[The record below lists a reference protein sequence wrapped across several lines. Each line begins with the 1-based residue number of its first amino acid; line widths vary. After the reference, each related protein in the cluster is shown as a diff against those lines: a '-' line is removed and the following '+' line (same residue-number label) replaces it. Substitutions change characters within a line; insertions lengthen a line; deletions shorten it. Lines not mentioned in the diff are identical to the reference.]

1 MNRDEGISF
10 CRRLVASIPGLS
22 PILAE
27 HRSDNFG
34 EILPHPFMGDVSRWY
49 LARIRQGDL
58 VGAGELATYL
68 DTEYVSGSPYVQDLL
83 AVSFIENLP
92 WEHEDEALGV
102 RSTLGPAL
110 QARQQEMWA
119 WRPSGGT
126 REG

>member
-10 CRRLVASIPGLS
+10 CQRLVESIPALS

-34 EILPHPFMGDVSRWY
+34 EILSHPFMGDVSRWY
-49 LARIRQGDL
+49 LARLRQGDL
-58 VGAGELATYL
+58 VGARELAKYL
-68 DTEYVSGSPYVQDLL
+68 DLEYMSGSAYVQDLL

-92 WEHEDEALGV
+92 WEHEDEARGV

-119 WRPSGGT
+119 WLPSGGP
-126 REG
+126 R